1 MPKKLSPAQVESYE
15 RDGFL
20 SPVAALSRE
29 EAAACLR
36 KLEAFEATVGG
47 PLTSDGTDARY
58 RSRTHVLLSWVHSLT
73 RHPAILDAVEDLIG
87 PDILVYTS
95 TWFIKEPESAA
106 IAAWHQDATCFGL
119 RPYVHATAW
128 LALTDATAGNGCM
141 EFLPGSHRLGQ
152 LPHRAG
158 VVASSVNRAGQAVVG
173 PGRVRAL
180 LRRLPG
186 RVRRAGR
193 AREDLKC
200 APHAV
205 AGPGPR
211 RPRRGDKLSPTTP
224 AAERRATRRPVARG
238 IARAQ
243 VVIRDQ
249 REHAGALAPAD
260 QRERRELEAGGQARR
275 VRRYSAIS
283 SVAAIPCGIA
293 LVSDTNAWICPGYS
307 RWTTFTPSLR
317 SRSP

>member
-87 PDILVYTS
+87 PNILVYTS

-106 IAAWHQDATCFGL
+106 IAAWHQDATYFGL
-119 RPYVHATAW
+119 RPYVHVTAW

-173 PGRVRAL
+173 QVDDAPAVHAPL
-180 LRRLPG
+180 
-186 RVRRAGR
+186 RAGEFSLHHTLLLHR
-193 AREDLKC
+193 SQPNRS
-200 APHAV
+200 
-205 AGPGPR
+205 AGR
-211 RPRRGDKLSPTTP
+211 RIGLAISYVPTHVRHLGVVHKTP
-224 AAERRATRRPVARG
+224 AMLVRG
-238 IARAQ
+238 VDAFG
-243 VVIRDQ
+243 
-249 REHAGALAPAD
+249 HFALEPAPAAD
-260 QRERRELEAGGQARR
+260 LDGQARAAYDR
-275 VRRYSAIS
+275 SYDGYRAAYAEQ
-283 SVAAIPCGIA
+283 VALEKP
-293 LVSDTNAWICPGYS
+293 
-307 RWTTFTPSLR
+307 
-317 SRSP
+317 